1 MGLISSER
9 PVVLVGAGKMGGAM
23 LTGWL
28 KDGRAGQDFVILD
41 PMLADEMKGLVANDG
56 VRHFEAMP
64 DDLVPSIVIIAVKP
78 QMMDAVLPKV
88 AASKNLDDTAFVS
101 VAAGTSVATFQSHFG
116 AEAAIVRAMPNTP
129 SQVGRGITIGYPTAG
144 VSADQKAAIAEL
156 LEITGGFDWVDR
168 EALIDAVTA
177 VSGSGPAYVFHM
189 VEAMAASG
197 EKAGLSPELAL
208 RLARATVEG
217 AGELLYQSDLD
228 AGTLRKNVTSPG
240 GTTAAALDVLMDEN
254 GLTSLMTKAVDA
266 AKARAEE
273 LGRA

>member
-28 KDGRAGQDFVILD
+28 KDGRSGEEFVIID
-41 PMLADEMKGLVANDG
+41 PILADEMKGLVA
-56 VRHFEAMP
+56 
-64 DDLVPSIVIIAVKP
+64 IIAVKP
-78 QMMDAVLPKV
+78 QMMDAVLPKI
-88 AASKNLDDTAFVS
+88 AASKNLQNAAFVS

-129 SQVGRGITIGYPTAG
+129 SQVGRGITIGYPTAD
-144 VSADQKAAIAEL
+144 VNADQKTAIADL
-156 LEITGGFDWVDR
+156 LKVTGGFDWVDR

-189 VEAMAASG
+189 VEAMAAAG
-197 EKAGLSPELAL
+197 EKAGLAPELAL

-240 GTTAAALDVLMDEN
+240 GTTAAALDVLMDDD

>member
-1 MGLISSER
+1 
-9 PVVLVGAGKMGGAM
+9 M

-28 KDGRAGQDFVILD
+28 KDGRAGDEFVILD
-41 PMLADEMKGLVANDG
+41 PILADEMTGLVANNG

-64 DDLVPSIVIIAVKP
+64 DDLTPSIVIIAVKP
-78 QMMDAVLPKV
+78 QMMDVVLPKL
-88 AASKNLDDTAFVS
+88 ASSQNLGDAAFVS
-101 VAAGTSVATFQSHFG
+101 VAAGTSVATFQSYFG
-116 AEAAIVRAMPNTP
+116 SQAAIVRAMPNTP
-129 SQVGRGITIGYPTAG
+129 SQVGRGITIGYPTAD

-156 LEITGGFDWVDR
+156 LEVTGGFDWVDR

-189 VEAMAASG
+189 VEAMAAAG
-197 EKAGLSPELAL
+197 EKAGLAPDLAL

-240 GTTAAALDVLMDEN
+240 GTTAAALSVLMDDD
-254 GLTSLMTKAVDA
+254 GLTALMTKAVEA

>member
-1 MGLISSER
+1 
-9 PVVLVGAGKMGGAM
+9 MGGAM

-28 KDGRAGQDFVILD
+28 KDGRAGSEFVILD

-78 QMMDAVLPKV
+78 QMMDAVLPKI
-88 AASKNLDDTAFVS
+88 AASKNLSDAAFVP

-116 AEAAIVRAMPNTP
+116 AGAAIVRAMPNTP
-129 SQVGRGITIGYPTAG
+129 SQVGRGITIGYPTAD
-144 VSADQKAAIAEL
+144 VSAEQKTAIAEL
-156 LEITGGFDWVDR
+156 LEVTGGFDWVDR

-189 VEAMAASG
+189 VEAMAAAG
-197 EKAGLSPELAL
+197 EKAGLTPELAL

-240 GTTAAALDVLMDEN
+240 GTTAAALDVLMGDH
-254 GLTSLMTKAVDA
+254 GLTPLMIKAVDA

-273 LGRA
+273 LGRG